1 MARNIGEA
9 LGVGATLN
17 FFDENRQPLMGDER
31 YPSSVRVRDLH
42 LIEQTLQRLKPP
54 AWPEELLGAVD
65 KPLAAKG
72 RVLFTENCAGC
83 HVPKVTQ
90 EGERWVQ
97 HLHMLPVDVIGT
109 DPTAAN
115 NIANHRFDLTALQWD
130 PAELAR
136 LDVKLDPEPKEPLDL
151 SQLSVAKG
159 LAYVTA
165 FVENRAYRDAGITA
179 VEKPQFDGF
188 GLPIGVREKVAYK
201 ARPLAGVWATP
212 PFLHNGSVPSIY
224 QLLSPQDERATTFYR
239 GTFEYDPRHLGYRTE
254 AFDNGFVFDTRM
266 TGNRNSGHEFRAG
279 QRGNGVIGRLLQPE
293 ERWALLEYLK
303 VLGGPLETQLP

>member
-1 MARNIGEA
+1 M
-9 LGVGATLN
+9 
-17 FFDENRQPLMGDER
+17 
-31 YPSSVRVRDLH
+31 
-42 LIEQTLQRLKPP
+42 
-54 AWPEELLGAVD
+54 
-65 KPLAAKG
+65 
-72 RVLFTENCAGC
+72 
-83 HVPKVTQ
+83 TQ

-97 HLHMLPVDVIGT
+97 HLHMLPVDFIGT

-130 PAELAR
+130 PAELAK

-165 FVENRAYRDAGITA
+165 FVENRAYRDANITPA
-179 VEKPQFDGF
+179 EKPQFDGF
-188 GLPIGVREKVAYK
+188 GLPIGVRELVAYK

-239 GTFEYDPRHLGYRTE
+239 GTFEYDPRHLGYRT
-254 AFDNGFVFDTRM
+254 ATAPR
-266 TGNRNSGHEFRAG
+266 RASRPRPVHVARARPG
-279 QRGNGVIGRLLQPE
+279 CR
-293 ERWALLEYLK
+293 
-303 VLGGPLETQLP
+303 